1 MASDKYP
8 FIKFMPG
15 TFLSI
20 PIEDHSLDAII
31 NSYAFHHLT
40 DDEKKEAVKLF
51 KNKLQKDGL
60 VIIADTMYESEIAKE
75 NILNDVKSS
84 GYSSLLHDLETE
96 FYTTHKIL
104 KNIFEHEGFK
114 VSFLQMNKF
123 VWILTAKLEY

>member
-1 MASDKYP
+1 
-8 FIKFMPG
+8 MPG

>member
-1 MASDKYP
+1 M
-8 FIKFMPG
+8 KFMPG